1 MPVISP
7 GASRTDTVFR
17 SVLTPGDRR
26 LARERR
32 TSDAALHDLALDQV
46 LDRLIKRAP
55 AAADA
60 FRTLCADEAEV
71 SYRQEVFAALDD
83 DPLRNGVK
91 AFLQE
96 MDRSDVADAGA
107 AHAHYPFEGELWRL
121 EAVRRYVGAVTG
133 LVDCLSG
140 SASAAGSV
148 ALTGLADHLA
158 AYRASAEFAQLERE
172 AQGCR
177 DELDALDYNVLIRG
191 GKVIVAPTDG
201 EDDLR
206 EAVLDTFARF
216 RSGDPEFAAETFRDP
231 GLDHVQA
238 WVLEKAALVHPGPF
252 ERLRRFTASTESY
265 RDEIV
270 QQFAAE
276 VWFYLAWLEHI
287 APLQAAGLPFCSPTV
302 SAGTKELD
310 ARDTFD
316 VALATRLAA
325 DGEPVVRND
334 IRLTAGERVIIVSGP
349 NQGGK
354 STTARAFGQLHHLA
368 GIGCPVPG
376 RQVRVFLCD
385 RVLTAFEREEQL
397 DELEGRLGAEIQRM
411 HEILAQA
418 TGNCVLVL
426 NEVFSSTALQDARIL
441 TRDVL
446 HRILDVDA
454 LAICVTFIDEL
465 SRLDERTVSMVST
478 VDPHDAAVRTFRVE
492 RREADGRAYA
502 RALAARHGLTGPQ
515 ITERMSARKGQKR

>member
-17 SVLTPGDRR
+17 SVLTPGDRGVPSD
-26 LARERR
+26 RR
-32 TSDAALHDLALDQV
+32 TSDDALHDLALDQV

-60 FRTLCADEAEV
+60 FRTLCTDEAEV

-83 DPLRNGVK
+83 DVLRTGVK
-91 AFLQE
+91 TFLQE
-96 MDRSDVADAGA
+96 MDRADVADAGA
-107 AHAHYPFEGELWRL
+107 AHAHYPFEGEFWRL
-121 EAVRRYVGAVTG
+121 EAVLRYAGAVNA
-133 LVDCLSG
+133 LADCVSDNASTPR
-140 SASAAGSV
+140 SA
-148 ALTGLADHLA
+148 ALTGLAGHLA
-158 AYRASAEFAQLERE
+158 DYRSSAVFTRLEQE

-177 DELDALDYNVLIRG
+177 EELDALEYNMLIRG
-191 GKVIVAPTDG
+191 GKVIVAPTDD

-206 EAVLDTFARF
+206 EAVLETFARF
-216 RSGDPEFAAETFRDP
+216 RSADAEFAAETFRDP

-238 WVLEKAALVHPGPF
+238 WVLEKVALVRPGAF
-252 ERLRRFTASTESY
+252 ERLRRFTASTDGY
-265 RDEIV
+265 RDEVV
-270 QQFAAE
+270 QRFAAE

-302 SAGTKELD
+302 SAETKELD

-316 VALATRLAA
+316 VALATRLVA

-334 IRLTAGERVIIVSGP
+334 IRLDGGERVIVVSGP

-376 RQVRVFLCD
+376 RTVRVFLCD

-397 DELEGRLGAEIQRM
+397 DDLEGRLGAEIQRM
-411 HEILAQA
+411 HELLAHA
-418 TGNCVLVL
+418 TGRCVLVL

-446 HRILDVDA
+446 HRILDLDA

-492 RREADGRAYA
+492 RRHADGRAYA

-515 ITERMSARKGQKR
+515 TTERMSTRKGQER